1 MNDLYAKSIKR
12 LLDRRAR
19 LKRAYDD
26 LICEPASFGIT
37 GSVNA
42 TNRRLDELRTEISV
56 LDEQIKAMLARAGGL
71 AGMEIC
77 VPSYRWGNIPLWG
90 SELYDREAE
99 N

>member
-12 LLDRRAR
+12 MLERRAR

-26 LICEPASFGIT
+26 LICEPASYGIT
-37 GSVNA
+37 GSVSA

-56 LDEQIKAMLARAGGL
+56 LDEQIKSMLARVGGL
-71 AGMEIC
+71 AGLDIC

-90 SELYDREAE
+90 SELYERESE